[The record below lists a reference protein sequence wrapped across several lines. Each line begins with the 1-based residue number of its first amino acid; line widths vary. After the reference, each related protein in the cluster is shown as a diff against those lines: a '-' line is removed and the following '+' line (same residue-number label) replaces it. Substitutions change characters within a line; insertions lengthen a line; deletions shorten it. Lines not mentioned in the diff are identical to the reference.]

1 MTEFNED
8 ANFRCHGNVNVNR
21 IINDKPPTLMVHSG
35 KTTPAGVV
43 AARLTM
49 GIQAKSPKGLVVVHD
64 EDSEPPVVALL
75 KHGVTASQSIPLYVI
90 C

>member
-1 MTEFNED
+1 
-8 ANFRCHGNVNVNR
+8 
-21 IINDKPPTLMVHSG
+21 MVHSG

-49 GIQAKSPKGLVVVHD
+49 GIQSPKGLVVVHD

-75 KHGVTASQSIPLYVI
+75 KHGVTASQ
-90 C
+90 